1 MKPKVSKKVLTD
13 FSNEKFLKQL
23 MLWTQQARKKK
34 SITLFTALISSK
46 LKFYH
51 KWKIKI
57 MENTVVSNTLTEKM
71 II

>member
-1 MKPKVSKKVLTD
+1 MKNFKAINALNSASK
-13 FSNEKFLKQL
+13 E
-23 MLWTQQARKKK
+23 KKK